1 MKKYFLIGTIAFLV
15 MGFITLHDK
24 AFGEEKD
31 KAERWA
37 RLNKKAKKL
46 YGGYDLT
53 VKVKAGLPIP
63 SIENNDDQ
71 QNPFSAVSE
80 NGGLGI
86 FGKLL
91 VEVPLYSK
99 DIKRKKEAE
108 KRDFL
113 KNGYEYIKTINE
125 GLEELKILREKS
137 MVLKAVMKDE
147 GVTSITAYY
156 DVLSEINKFKNM
168 IVEADMNF
176 EAMVRK

>member
-1 MKKYFLIGTIAFLV
+1 MKKYLLIGAIAFLV
-15 MGFITLHDK
+15 MAFITWQDK
-24 AFGEEKD
+24 AFGEDKD
-31 KAERWA
+31 KVERWV

-63 SIENNDDQ
+63 IIANTDDQ

-86 FGKLL
+86 FGKIL

-108 KRDFL
+108 KMEFL

-125 GLEELKILREKS
+125 GIEELKILREKS
-137 MVLKAVMKDE
+137 LILKAVMKDE

-156 DVLSEINKFKNM
+156 DVLSEINKIQNM
-168 IVEADMNF
+168 IVESDRNF

>member
-1 MKKYFLIGTIAFLV
+1 MKKYFLISTIVFLAMAF
-15 MGFITLHDK
+15 TTWQDE
-24 AFGEEKD
+24 AFGQK
-31 KAERWA
+31 KVKVERWG
-37 RLNKKAKKL
+37 RLNKRAKEL
-46 YGGYDLT
+46 YGGYNLT

-86 FGKLL
+86 FGKIL

-108 KRDFL
+108 KREFL

-125 GLEELKILREKS
+125 GIEELEILKEKS
-137 MVLKAVMKDE
+137 LVLKAVMKDE
-147 GVTSITAYY
+147 GVTSINAYY
-156 DVLSEINKFKNM
+156 DVLSDINKIQYK
-168 IVEADMNF
+168 IIEANRNF
-176 EAMVRK
+176 EAMVR